1 MNRLETLMAQYSE
14 ITFSLKRLPVRLSG
28 LAIGDEVALNERKTP
43 DQLCQWILEEIG
55 HVETS
60 VGDIT
65 DYGSLENMKQE
76 RRARVWGFT
85 HLLTRAD
92 MDRLR
97 REYACEESDY
107 PAADDVGVELPY
119 LHEVGLAYGLH
130 YKHILD

>member
-1 MNRLETLMAQYSE
+1 MNRLETLMAQYPNIIFNFE
-14 ITFSLKRLPVRLSG
+14 KLPMRLSG
-28 LAIGDEVALNERKTP
+28 LALGNEVALNESKTA

-97 REYACEESDY
+97 REYACEDSDY

-119 LHEVGLAYGLH
+119 LHEVGLAYGLQ
-130 YKHILD
+130 YKHVLD